1 MQTKISL
8 VSDFKF
14 NLETWRKELSFH
26 FDEMCTF
33 EEKLEEVAEREYNKN
48 ALIPLEQFQNRIL
61 IEKDVISKLK
71 HRCKNELTILNSHE
85 LNENYFGEHKPIVE
99 DMRTYI
105 KMHYELKEEIT
116 AYFLKW
122 LD

>member
-1 MQTKISL
+1 
-8 VSDFKF
+8 
-14 NLETWRKELSFH
+14 
-26 FDEMCTF
+26 MCTF

-71 HRCKNELTILNSHE
+71 HRCKNELTILNSHK
-85 LNENYFGEHKPIVE
+85 LNENYLGEHKPIVE